1 MRLAHLFGRTLRDA
15 PADAEQIGHQLV
27 LRAGLVRT
35 LAPGSYALL
44 PLGMAVVRRIEA
56 IMHAELSRVGAA
68 EFRTPVVQLAALW
81 EQTGRYAQYGPQML
95 RLSDRAE
102 RPLIVAPTHEEAV
115 AELSRQIID
124 SYRQLPQ
131 LIYQI
136 HTKYRDEV
144 RTKGGLMRLREF
156 IMLDGYSLDAD
167 AAGLD
172 ASYDRFATAF
182 ERIFE
187 RCGVHYVAVEASAG
201 EMGGGEPR
209 EYMAL
214 SPSGEDTLAICAAC
228 GYAANSEVAA
238 FTAAIGDQPLQRPA
252 VQSSSA
258 APFRARSQTPDDG
271 FSPDSPPPLSEVA
284 TPNTATI
291 ADLALFLGLPES
303 ATAKAVFFDTPERG
317 LIFAVIRGD
326 REVNEDKLRAAAG
339 VSELRPAEA
348 ATILAVGA
356 VPGYAS
362 PVGLKIAV
370 DPAVGAL
377 SPAAIF
383 VIADPTVVNAGPL
396 VAGANRAG
404 YHLRN
409 VVYGRDW
416 RASRVADICAVQ
428 PGDLCA
434 RCGTPL
440 DLEKG
445 VEIGHIFKLGT
456 RYTTALGATYLDE
469 QGANRP
475 IVMGSYGIGIE
486 RLLQIIVE
494 QHHDNAGIAWPTAVA
509 PADVHLIALGKG
521 QAVRDAA
528 ETLYSEL
535 INSGVQVIYDDRNE
549 TAGVKFNDA
558 DLIGLPLRLVIS
570 ERLMATD
577 ELELKPRRGAAQRI
591 PRTTLLDAIRMAL
604 VDTQ

>member
-1 MRLAHLFGRTLRDA
+1 MRLANLLGRTLRET
-15 PADAEQIGHQLV
+15 PAEAEYIGHQLV
-27 LRAGLVRT
+27 LRAGLVRA

-44 PLGMAVVRRIEA
+44 PLGMAVARRIEA
-56 IMHAELSRVGAA
+56 IMHAELARVGAA
-68 EFRTPVVQLAALW
+68 EFRTPVVQPAALW
-81 EQTGRYAQYGPQML
+81 EQSGRYDQYGPQML
-95 RLSDRAE
+95 RLGDRSE

-115 AELSRQIID
+115 AELARQIVD

-156 IMLDGYSLDAD
+156 TMLDGYSLDAD

-172 ASYDRFATAF
+172 AGYERFADAF
-182 ERIFE
+182 ERILA
-187 RCGVHYVAVEASAG
+187 RCGVRYVAVEASAG
-201 EMGGGEPR
+201 EMGGSEPR

-214 SPSGEDTLAICAAC
+214 SPSGEDTLAICNAC

-238 FTAAIGDQPLQRPA
+238 FTARRELQPG
-252 VQSSSA
+252 SNA
-258 APFRARSQTPDDG
+258 ALENAPG
-271 FSPDSPPPLSEVA
+271 FSPSAPLSEVA
-284 TPNTATI
+284 TPDTATI
-291 ADLALFLGLPES
+291 ADLAQLLNISEA

-326 REVNEDKLRAAAG
+326 REVNEIKLRAAAG
-339 VSELRPAEA
+339 VSALRPAEA
-348 ATILAVGA
+348 AAILAAGA

-362 PVGLKIAV
+362 PVGLTIAAG
-370 DPAVGAL
+370 PGAA
-377 SPAAIF
+377 SGIF

-416 RASRVADICAVQ
+416 QATLAADIGAVEA
-428 PGDLCA
+428 GDLCA
-434 RCGTPL
+434 RCGAPL
-440 DLEKG
+440 ALEKG

-456 RYTTALGATYLDE
+456 RYTSALGATYLDE

-475 IVMGSYGIGIE
+475 IVMGSYGIGVE
-486 RLLQIIVE
+486 RLLQVIVE
-494 QHHDNAGIAWPTAVA
+494 QHHDDAGIAWPAAVA

-535 INSGVQVIYDDRNE
+535 VESDVRVIYDDRNE

-570 ERLMATD
+570 ERLMATA
-577 ELELKPRRGAAQRI
+577 ELELKPRRGEARRI
-591 PRTTLLDAIRMAL
+591 PRADLLEAVRAAL
-604 VDTQ
+604 AA